1 MTIFINPWIFLIWVV
16 AAWII
21 GILGR
26 DTRFGFVGNFLIAFV
41 FSPIVGILVLLA
53 AERAKSPLAVRK
65 RKGRRII

>member
-53 AERAKSPLAVRK
+53 AERSREGVAVRRRK
-65 RKGRRII
+65 RRRII